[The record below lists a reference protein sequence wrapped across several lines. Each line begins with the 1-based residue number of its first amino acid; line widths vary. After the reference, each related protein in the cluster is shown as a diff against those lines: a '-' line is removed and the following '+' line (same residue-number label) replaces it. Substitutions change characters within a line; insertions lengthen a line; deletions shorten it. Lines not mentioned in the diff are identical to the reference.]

1 MSKPRLFPALCLSLA
16 SLCITPAFGADTNT
30 RVVVQGNTLEDFFTA
45 ALDYSPQLRISRE
58 RWNIGSARRRASNGQ
73 LLPQVNANASLSD
86 NKQQASAAGITNRY
100 NGERYSVQLSQ
111 ILFNWQAFSARG
123 QAYLLEDQAEA
134 EYYAQ
139 LAFVMTDVADKYFTV
154 LQSED
159 AVLSIHSEFEAVST
173 QLSQIE
179 TLYNLQSVQIT
190 DLYSAQAR
198 LAAVQAEQL
207 NLESEF
213 DIAKEALRAA
223 TGVNVGDL
231 FRLDEQASIPALQG
245 SIESWLE
252 RARNGN
258 HQIRAREFAVAAADK
273 LIDQRQGAYM
283 PRVSLIAQQQRSDI
297 GYDNTQQPYRTDTT
311 FVGVDVSIPLFA
323 GGSNRASV
331 NEARS
336 QHRIAENE
344 LRQTELDIVE
354 RTRTAYLQVKAS
366 ELRVQAAQRLADST
380 ELSYTAMQRGFEL
393 GTVNSVDVLNAL
405 RDRFQAERDLQRAR
419 YDHIRYNLLLKQEAG
434 ILSADDLLE
443 IGTLLSTPQP

>member
-1 MSKPRLFPALCLSLA
+1 MSKPRLLPALCLSLA
-16 SLCITPAFGADTNT
+16 SLCIAPAFGADTST

-58 RWNIGSARRRASNGQ
+58 RWNIGSSRRQASNGQ
-73 LLPQVNANASLSD
+73 LLPQINANASLSD
-86 NKQQASAAGITNRY
+86 NKQQASAVGVTNRY

-111 ILFNWQAFSARG
+111 VLFNWQAFSARG

-139 LAFVMTDVADKYFTV
+139 LAFVMTDVADKYFSV

-159 AVLSIHSEFEAVST
+159 AVLSIHSEFDAVST
-173 QLSQIE
+173 QLNQIE

-190 DLYSAQAR
+190 DLYSVQAR

-207 NLESEF
+207 NLESEL
-213 DIAKEALRAA
+213 DIAREALRAA

-231 FRLDEQASIPALQG
+231 FRLGEQASIPALQG

-311 FVGVDVSIPLFA
+311 FIGVDVSIPLFA

-434 ILSADDLLE
+434 ILGADDLLE
-443 IGTLLSTPQP
+443 IGTLLSAPQP